1 MLQQNLTPRKPV
13 PMPLPELYSRVE
25 RHIPPIEWPVLAED
39 IAAILKL
46 KRERNAVILA
56 HNYQVGDVQDAA
68 DFVGDS
74 LGLSQQAAK
83 TRADIIV
90 FCGVHFMA
98 ETAKILSPDKK
109 VLIPD
114 LEAGCSLSDMIT
126 AEALRKW
133 KALHPGAV
141 VVAYVNTSAE
151 VKAES
156 DYCCTSS
163 NAVKVVE
170 SIPKDK
176 EILFVP
182 DMYLGQFVREKTGRK
197 IHLWPGYCGVHSQI
211 PTDRIDQMKKEHP
224 DAEVLIHPECGC
236 LTPQLMKVDQILS
249 TEGMAKRPGV
259 SPAKEFIV
267 ATETGILHRM
277 QKEYPDKRFIP
288 VMEGAVCGYMK
299 HITLEKVLWSLE
311 DMVYEVKVPAET
323 AQKARTAIDRMMAI
337 V

>member
-1 MLQQNLTPRKPV
+1 MTAAFARQPSVSLQDQ
-13 PMPLPELYSRVE
+13 
-25 RHIPPIEWPVLAED
+25 
-39 IAAILKL
+39 IAAL

-56 HNYQVGDVQDAA
+56 HNYQRGEVQDVA

-74 LGLSQQAAK
+74 LGLSQKAAS
-83 TRADIIV
+83 TDADVIV

-98 ETAKILSPDKK
+98 ETASILSPNKK

-126 AEALRKW
+126 ADALRAW
-133 KALHPGAV
+133 KAEHPGAV

-170 SIPKDK
+170 SIPADK

-182 DMYLGQFVREKTGRK
+182 DQYLGSYVREKTGRK
-197 IHLWPGYCGVHSQI
+197 IHLWPGYCGVHSAMS
-211 PTDRIDQMKKEHP
+211 TDRVLQLKREHP
-224 DAEVLIHPECGC
+224 KAEVLIHPECGC
-236 LTPQLMKVDQILS
+236 LTPQLMHADQILS
-249 TEGMAKRPGV
+249 TEGMTKRPAI
-259 SPAKEFIV
+259 SPANEFIV

-277 QKEYPDKRFIP
+277 RRENPEKTFIP
-288 VMEGAVCGYMK
+288 ISEGSICGFMK
-299 HITLEKVLWSLE
+299 KITLEKILWSLE
-311 DMVYEVKVPAET
+311 DLKYEVHVPEPIASR
-323 AQKARTAIDRMMAI
+323 ARLAINRMMEA
-337 V
+337 VV

>member
-1 MLQQNLTPRKPV
+1 MVAAAKRQHAS
-13 PMPLPELYSRVE
+13 LPEQIQALKKE
-25 RHIPPIEWPVLAED
+25 R
-39 IAAILKL
+39 
-46 KRERNAVILA
+46 RAVILA
-56 HNYQVGDVQDAA
+56 HNYQVGEVQDVA

-83 TRADIIV
+83 TDAQVIV

-98 ETAKILSPDKK
+98 ETAAILSPQKK

-126 AEALRKW
+126 VSTLKKW
-133 KALHPGAV
+133 KAEHPGAV
-141 VVAYVNTSAE
+141 VVAYVNTSAA

-163 NAVKVVE
+163 NAVRVVE
-170 SIPKDK
+170 AIPADK

-182 DMYLGQFVREKTGRK
+182 DQYLGSYVRQKTGRK

-211 PTDRIDQMKKEHP
+211 PSDQVERMKKEHP
-224 DAEVLIHPECGC
+224 GAEALIHPECGC
-236 LTPQLMKVDQILS
+236 LTPQMLQADQILS
-249 TEGMAKRPGV
+249 TEGIYQRPAK

-267 ATETGILHRM
+267 GTETGILHRL
-277 QKEYPDKRFIP
+277 QKTYPDKTFYP

-311 DMVYEVKVPAET
+311 DLKYEVSVPTEIA
-323 AQKARTAIDRMMAI
+323 AKAKLAIDRMMAI
-337 V
+337 A